1 VSLVGI
7 CDLTIKKG
15 KFIELRHSGK
25 KTVDQIV
32 EQFHRA
38 INIVEKY
45 PTAEIKFIDCPILS
59 IVKYNTYKRLPSSSL
74 FQILTSDWSLKK
86 R

>member
-1 VSLVGI
+1 
-7 CDLTIKKG
+7 LTIKQG

-25 KTVDQIV
+25 TTVDQIV

-59 IVKYNTYKRLPSSSL
+59 IVKYNTIQGTQRTRNIQSRRLQCYK
-74 FQILTSDWSLKK
+74 TGHTT
-86 R
+86 

>member
-1 VSLVGI
+1 
-7 CDLTIKKG
+7 
-15 KFIELRHSGK
+15 LRHSGK

-45 PTAEIKFIDCPILS
+45 PTAEIKFNDCPILS
-59 IVKYNTYKRLPSSSL
+59 IVKYNTYKGHNKPEIFKVDDFSVTRQVIQLNA
-74 FQILTSDWSLKK
+74 
-86 R
+86 